1 MTLIRAHLISLFT
14 GALAAILVVRK
25 RHKSNALQRDTSGPP
40 GSAAQSWRS
49 FRARLTLPLGMM
61 ALVMLHDG

>member
-40 GSAAQSWRS
+40 GSAAI
-49 FRARLTLPLGMM
+49 M
-61 ALVMLHDG
+61 AVFPGASHPPSGYDGPGDAA